1 MGSSKFVKKASTVGV
16 LFVLRKGYCLIMKC
30 LILLVCLAF
39 AKGGM
44 AEKVEMTAEEK
55 AKLMNEMMEA
65 DIQKEIEEMIDTL
78 SAEEL
83 DQLEAI
89 LGKPLDEKTELQM
102 IQAELQQ
109 LGMDPQDGQDMF
121 DLSEMMKK
129 FLLKIPDVDTKLQL
143 ASDDYSLED
152 HCKLY
157 LLGLPNKLG
166 PLGFLALHSILESA
180 GEAIVDVE
188 LGSFVADDQVQ
199 GPTDVT
205 PLGDLFSRK
214 RRQLEAMAAKA
225 AAADEARSEEAAEG
239 SEEDVDDDIVA
250 SILKRRRR
258 SVSDKAYK
266 N

>member
-1 MGSSKFVKKASTVGV
+1 
-16 LFVLRKGYCLIMKC
+16 
-30 LILLVCLAF
+30 
-39 AKGGM
+39 
-44 AEKVEMTAEEK
+44 
-55 AKLMNEMMEA
+55 
-65 DIQKEIEEMIDTL
+65 MIDTL

-89 LGKPLDEKTELQM
+89 LGKPLDEQTELRM
-102 IQAELQQ
+102 IQAELQR
-109 LGMDPQDGQDMF
+109 LGMDPQDVQDMF
-121 DLSEMMKK
+121 DLSEMKK

-143 ASDDYSLED
+143 AEDDYSLED

-225 AAADEARSEEAAEG
+225 AAAEEQARSDEAAEP

>member
-1 MGSSKFVKKASTVGV
+1 
-16 LFVLRKGYCLIMKC
+16 
-30 LILLVCLAF
+30 
-39 AKGGM
+39 
-44 AEKVEMTAEEK
+44 
-55 AKLMNEMMEA
+55 
-65 DIQKEIEEMIDTL
+65 MIDTR

-109 LGMDPQDGQDMF
+109 LGMDPQDVQDMF

-143 ASDDYSLED
+143 ATDDYSLED

-188 LGSFVADDQVQ
+188 LGSFVADEEKAEAS
-199 GPTDVT
+199 TETEVT

-214 RRQLEAMAAKA
+214 RREVKKYRANLNLRMGNFKIPLLNM
-225 AAADEARSEEAAEG
+225 G
-239 SEEDVDDDIVA
+239 SWN
-250 SILKRRRR
+250 LWQPPKRQ
-258 SVSDKAYK
+258 K
-266 N
+266 

>member
-1 MGSSKFVKKASTVGV
+1 
-16 LFVLRKGYCLIMKC
+16 
-30 LILLVCLAF
+30 
-39 AKGGM
+39 
-44 AEKVEMTAEEK
+44 
-55 AKLMNEMMEA
+55 
-65 DIQKEIEEMIDTL
+65 MIDTR

-109 LGMDPQDGQDMF
+109 LGMDPQDVQDMF

-143 ASDDYSLED
+143 ASDDYSLGD

-180 GEAIVDVE
+180 DE
-188 LGSFVADDQVQ
+188 
-199 GPTDVT
+199 
-205 PLGDLFSRK
+205 
-214 RRQLEAMAAKA
+214 
-225 AAADEARSEEAAEG
+225 EARSARLDEAAEG

>member
-1 MGSSKFVKKASTVGV
+1 
-16 LFVLRKGYCLIMKC
+16 
-30 LILLVCLAF
+30 
-39 AKGGM
+39 
-44 AEKVEMTAEEK
+44 
-55 AKLMNEMMEA
+55 
-65 DIQKEIEEMIDTL
+65 MIDTL

-89 LGKPLDEKTELQM
+89 LGKPLDEQTELQM

-109 LGMDPQDGQDMF
+109 LGMDPQDVQDMY

-129 FLLKIPDVDTKLQL
+129 FLLKIPDVDIKLQL
-143 ASDDYSLED
+143 AEDDYSLED

-225 AAADEARSEEAAEG
+225 AAAEEQARSDEAAEP

-258 SVSDKAYK
+258 SIESKHSKLKQIRNHFILKLINTLAKFRVGYVHKKVFSYFIGNPSDKNK

>member
-1 MGSSKFVKKASTVGV
+1 
-16 LFVLRKGYCLIMKC
+16 
-30 LILLVCLAF
+30 
-39 AKGGM
+39 
-44 AEKVEMTAEEK
+44 
-55 AKLMNEMMEA
+55 
-65 DIQKEIEEMIDTL
+65 MIDTL

-89 LGKPLDEKTELQM
+89 LGKPLDEQTELQLT
-102 IQAELQQ
+102 E
-109 LGMDPQDGQDMF
+109 
-121 DLSEMMKK
+121 
-129 FLLKIPDVDTKLQL
+129 
-143 ASDDYSLED
+143 DDYSLED

-225 AAADEARSEEAAEG
+225 AAAEEQARSDEAAE
-239 SEEDVDDDIVA
+239 
-250 SILKRRRR
+250 
-258 SVSDKAYK
+258 
-266 N
+266 

>member
-1 MGSSKFVKKASTVGV
+1 
-16 LFVLRKGYCLIMKC
+16 
-30 LILLVCLAF
+30 
-39 AKGGM
+39 
-44 AEKVEMTAEEK
+44 
-55 AKLMNEMMEA
+55 
-65 DIQKEIEEMIDTL
+65 MIDTL

-109 LGMDPQDGQDMF
+109 LGMDPQDVQDMF
-121 DLSEMMKK
+121 E
-129 FLLKIPDVDTKLQL
+129 L
-143 ASDDYSLED
+143 AEDDYSLED

-225 AAADEARSEEAAEG
+225 AAAEEQARSDEAAEP

>member
-1 MGSSKFVKKASTVGV
+1 MGKFVEKASTVGV
-16 LFVLRKGYCLIMKC
+16 LLVLSKGYCLIMKC

-55 AKLMNEMMEA
+55 TKLMYEMMEA

-83 DQLEAI
+83 DQLEEI
-89 LGKPLDEKTELQM
+89 LSKPLDEKAELQM
-102 IQAELQQ
+102 IQAELGQ
-109 LGMDPQDGQDMF
+109 LGMDPQDVQDMF
-121 DLSEMMKK
+121 DLAEMMKK

-143 ASDDYSLED
+143 DDDEYSLED

-225 AAADEARSEEAAEG
+225 AAADEEARSEEAAEG
-239 SEEDVDDDIVA
+239 SEEHVDDDIVA

-258 SVSDKAYK
+258 SVSDKA
-266 N
+266 

>member
-1 MGSSKFVKKASTVGV
+1 
-16 LFVLRKGYCLIMKC
+16 
-30 LILLVCLAF
+30 
-39 AKGGM
+39 
-44 AEKVEMTAEEK
+44 
-55 AKLMNEMMEA
+55 
-65 DIQKEIEEMIDTL
+65 MIDTL

-109 LGMDPQDGQDMF
+109 LGMDPQDVQDMF

-143 ASDDYSLED
+143 DEDDYSLED

-157 LLGLPNKLG
+157 L
-166 PLGFLALHSILESA
+166 LALHSILESA

-188 LGSFVADDQVQ
+188 LGSFVADDEVQ

-225 AAADEARSEEAAEG
+225 AAADEEARSARSEEAAEG
-239 SEEDVDDDIVA
+239 SEDVDDDIVA

-258 SVSDKAYK
+258 SVSLYT

>member
-1 MGSSKFVKKASTVGV
+1 
-16 LFVLRKGYCLIMKC
+16 
-30 LILLVCLAF
+30 
-39 AKGGM
+39 
-44 AEKVEMTAEEK
+44 
-55 AKLMNEMMEA
+55 
-65 DIQKEIEEMIDTL
+65 MIDTL

-109 LGMDPQDGQDMF
+109 LGMDPQDVQDMF
-121 DLSEMMKK
+121 DLSKMMKK
-129 FLLKIPDVDTKLQL
+129 FLLKIPDVDIKLQL
-143 ASDDYSLED
+143 DEDDYSLED

-225 AAADEARSEEAAEG
+225 AAAEEARSARSEEAAEG

>member
-1 MGSSKFVKKASTVGV
+1 
-16 LFVLRKGYCLIMKC
+16 
-30 LILLVCLAF
+30 
-39 AKGGM
+39 
-44 AEKVEMTAEEK
+44 
-55 AKLMNEMMEA
+55 
-65 DIQKEIEEMIDTL
+65 MIDTL

-83 DQLEAI
+83 DQLEEI
-89 LGKPLDEKTELQM
+89 LSKPLDEKTELQM
-102 IQAELQQ
+102 IQAELEQ
-109 LGMDPQDGQDMF
+109 LGMDPQDVQDMF
-121 DLSEMMKK
+121 DLAEMMKK

-143 ASDDYSLED
+143 HEDDYSLED

-188 LGSFVADDQVQ
+188 LGSFVADEEVQ

-225 AAADEARSEEAAEG
+225 AAADEEARSEEAAEG
-239 SEEDVDDDIVA
+239 SEDVDDDIVA

>member
-1 MGSSKFVKKASTVGV
+1 
-16 LFVLRKGYCLIMKC
+16 
-30 LILLVCLAF
+30 
-39 AKGGM
+39 
-44 AEKVEMTAEEK
+44 
-55 AKLMNEMMEA
+55 
-65 DIQKEIEEMIDTL
+65 MIDTL

-89 LGKPLDEKTELQM
+89 LGKPLDEQTELQM

-109 LGMDPQDGQDMF
+109 LGMDPQDVQDMF

-129 FLLKIPDVDTKLQL
+129 FLLKIPDVDIKLQL
-143 ASDDYSLED
+143 AEDDYSLED

-225 AAADEARSEEAAEG
+225 AAAEEARSEEAAEP
-239 SEEDVDDDIVA
+239 SEEDFDDDIVA

>member
-1 MGSSKFVKKASTVGV
+1 
-16 LFVLRKGYCLIMKC
+16 
-30 LILLVCLAF
+30 
-39 AKGGM
+39 
-44 AEKVEMTAEEK
+44 
-55 AKLMNEMMEA
+55 
-65 DIQKEIEEMIDTL
+65 MIDTL

-109 LGMDPQDGQDMF
+109 LGMAPQDVQDMF

-143 ASDDYSLED
+143 AEDDYGLED

-180 GEAIVDVE
+180 GEAIVDAE

-214 RRQLEAMAAKA
+214 RRQLEVMAAKA
-225 AAADEARSEEAAEG
+225 AAAEEQARSDEAAEP

>member
-1 MGSSKFVKKASTVGV
+1 
-16 LFVLRKGYCLIMKC
+16 
-30 LILLVCLAF
+30 
-39 AKGGM
+39 
-44 AEKVEMTAEEK
+44 
-55 AKLMNEMMEA
+55 
-65 DIQKEIEEMIDTL
+65 MIDTL

-109 LGMDPQDGQDMF
+109 LGMDPQDVQDMF

-143 ASDDYSLED
+143 DEDDYSLED

-157 LLGLPNKLG
+157 PLGL
-166 PLGFLALHSILESA
+166 LALHSILESA

-188 LGSFVADDQVQ
+188 LGSFVADDEVQ

-225 AAADEARSEEAAEG
+225 AAADEEARSARSEEAAEG
-239 SEEDVDDDIVA
+239 SEDVDDDIVA

>member
-1 MGSSKFVKKASTVGV
+1 
-16 LFVLRKGYCLIMKC
+16 
-30 LILLVCLAF
+30 
-39 AKGGM
+39 
-44 AEKVEMTAEEK
+44 
-55 AKLMNEMMEA
+55 
-65 DIQKEIEEMIDTL
+65 MIDTL

-109 LGMDPQDGQDMF
+109 LGMDPQDVQDMF

-188 LGSFVADDQVQ
+188 LGSFVADEEKAEAS
-199 GPTDVT
+199 TETEVT

-214 RRQLEAMAAKA
+214 RREVKKYRANLTSGWEIS
-225 AAADEARSEEAAEG
+225 RF
-239 SEEDVDDDIVA
+239 
-250 SILKRRRR
+250 LC
-258 SVSDKAYK
+258 
-266 N
+266 

>member
-1 MGSSKFVKKASTVGV
+1 
-16 LFVLRKGYCLIMKC
+16 MKC
-30 LILLVCLAF
+30 VILLVCLTF
-39 AKGGM
+39 SQGGM
-44 AEKVEMTAEEK
+44 AEKHQKIEMTAEEK

-109 LGMDPQDGQDMF
+109 LGMDPQDVQDMF

-143 ASDDYSLED
+143 AEDDYSLED

-188 LGSFVADDQVQ
+188 LGSFVADDEVQ

-225 AAADEARSEEAAEG
+225 AAADEEARSARSDEAAEG

>member
-1 MGSSKFVKKASTVGV
+1 
-16 LFVLRKGYCLIMKC
+16 
-30 LILLVCLAF
+30 
-39 AKGGM
+39 
-44 AEKVEMTAEEK
+44 
-55 AKLMNEMMEA
+55 
-65 DIQKEIEEMIDTL
+65 MIDTL

-89 LGKPLDEKTELQM
+89 LGKPLDEKAELQM
-102 IQAELQQ
+102 IQAELEQ
-109 LGMDPQDGQDMF
+109 LGMDPQDVQDMF
-121 DLSEMMKK
+121 DLAEMMKK

-143 ASDDYSLED
+143 AEDDYSLED

-214 RRQLEAMAAKA
+214 RRQLEAMAAA
-225 AAADEARSEEAAEG
+225 AEEARSEEAAEP
-239 SEEDVDDDIVA
+239 SEEAVDDDIVA

>member
-1 MGSSKFVKKASTVGV
+1 
-16 LFVLRKGYCLIMKC
+16 
-30 LILLVCLAF
+30 
-39 AKGGM
+39 
-44 AEKVEMTAEEK
+44 
-55 AKLMNEMMEA
+55 
-65 DIQKEIEEMIDTL
+65 MIDTL

-83 DQLEAI
+83 DQLEEI
-89 LGKPLDEKTELQM
+89 LSKPLDEKTELQM

-109 LGMDPQDGQDMF
+109 LGMDPQDVQDMF

-143 ASDDYSLED
+143 DDDEYSLED

-157 LLGLPNKLG
+157 LLSLPNKLG

-225 AAADEARSEEAAEG
+225 AAEEQARSDEAAEP

>member
-1 MGSSKFVKKASTVGV
+1 
-16 LFVLRKGYCLIMKC
+16 
-30 LILLVCLAF
+30 
-39 AKGGM
+39 
-44 AEKVEMTAEEK
+44 
-55 AKLMNEMMEA
+55 
-65 DIQKEIEEMIDTL
+65 MIDAL

-89 LGKPLDEKTELQM
+89 LGNPLDEQTELQM

-109 LGMDPQDGQDMF
+109 LGMDPQDVQDMF

-129 FLLKIPDVDTKLQL
+129 FLLKIPDVDIKLQL
-143 ASDDYSLED
+143 AEDDYSLED

-225 AAADEARSEEAAEG
+225 AAAEEARSDEAAEP

>member
-1 MGSSKFVKKASTVGV
+1 
-16 LFVLRKGYCLIMKC
+16 
-30 LILLVCLAF
+30 
-39 AKGGM
+39 
-44 AEKVEMTAEEK
+44 
-55 AKLMNEMMEA
+55 
-65 DIQKEIEEMIDTL
+65 MIDTL

-109 LGMDPQDGQDMF
+109 LGKDVQDMF

-143 ASDDYSLED
+143 DEDDYSLED

-225 AAADEARSEEAAEG
+225 AAADEEARSARSEEAAEG
-239 SEEDVDDDIVA
+239 SEEVDDDIVA

>member
-1 MGSSKFVKKASTVGV
+1 
-16 LFVLRKGYCLIMKC
+16 
-30 LILLVCLAF
+30 
-39 AKGGM
+39 
-44 AEKVEMTAEEK
+44 
-55 AKLMNEMMEA
+55 
-65 DIQKEIEEMIDTL
+65 MIDTL

-83 DQLEAI
+83 DQLEEI
-89 LGKPLDEKTELQM
+89 LSKPLDEKAELQM
-102 IQAELQQ
+102 IQAELEQ
-109 LGMDPQDGQDMF
+109 LGMDPQDVQDMF
-121 DLSEMMKK
+121 DLAEMMKK

-143 ASDDYSLED
+143 DDDEYSLED

-188 LGSFVADDQVQ
+188 LGSFVADEEKAEAS
-199 GPTDVT
+199 TETEVT

-214 RRQLEAMAAKA
+214 RRELELMAAA
-225 AAADEARSEEAAEG
+225 QEEEARSARTEEAAEG

-258 SVSDKAYK
+258 SVESKHNK
-266 N
+266 LKQIRNHFIIKLINT

>member
-1 MGSSKFVKKASTVGV
+1 
-16 LFVLRKGYCLIMKC
+16 
-30 LILLVCLAF
+30 
-39 AKGGM
+39 
-44 AEKVEMTAEEK
+44 
-55 AKLMNEMMEA
+55 
-65 DIQKEIEEMIDTL
+65 MIDTL

-109 LGMDPQDGQDMF
+109 LGMDPQDVQDMF

-143 ASDDYSLED
+143 DEDDYSLED
-152 HCKLY
+152 HYKLY

-188 LGSFVADDQVQ
+188 LGSFVA
-199 GPTDVT
+199 
-205 PLGDLFSRK
+205 
-214 RRQLEAMAAKA
+214 
-225 AAADEARSEEAAEG
+225 ADG

>member
-1 MGSSKFVKKASTVGV
+1 
-16 LFVLRKGYCLIMKC
+16 
-30 LILLVCLAF
+30 
-39 AKGGM
+39 
-44 AEKVEMTAEEK
+44 
-55 AKLMNEMMEA
+55 
-65 DIQKEIEEMIDTL
+65 MIDTL

-102 IQAELQQ
+102 IQAELQ
-109 LGMDPQDGQDMF
+109 LDED
-121 DLSEMMKK
+121 E
-129 FLLKIPDVDTKLQL
+129 
-143 ASDDYSLED
+143 YSLED

-188 LGSFVADDQVQ
+188 LGSFVADDEVQ

-225 AAADEARSEEAAEG
+225 AAADEEARSARTEEAAEG

>member
-1 MGSSKFVKKASTVGV
+1 
-16 LFVLRKGYCLIMKC
+16 
-30 LILLVCLAF
+30 
-39 AKGGM
+39 
-44 AEKVEMTAEEK
+44 
-55 AKLMNEMMEA
+55 
-65 DIQKEIEEMIDTL
+65 MIDTL

-89 LGKPLDEKTELQM
+89 LGKPLNEKTELQM

-109 LGMDPQDGQDMF
+109 LGMDPQDVQDMF

-143 ASDDYSLED
+143 AEDVYSLED

-188 LGSFVADDQVQ
+188 LGSFVADDEVQ

-225 AAADEARSEEAAEG
+225 AAAEEKRSARSEEAAEG

>member
-1 MGSSKFVKKASTVGV
+1 
-16 LFVLRKGYCLIMKC
+16 
-30 LILLVCLAF
+30 
-39 AKGGM
+39 
-44 AEKVEMTAEEK
+44 
-55 AKLMNEMMEA
+55 
-65 DIQKEIEEMIDTL
+65 MIDTL

-109 LGMDPQDGQDMF
+109 LGMDPQDVQDMF

-143 ASDDYSLED
+143 AEDDYSLED

-157 LLGLPNKLG
+157 L
-166 PLGFLALHSILESA
+166 LALHSILESA

-188 LGSFVADDQVQ
+188 LGSFVADDEVQ

-225 AAADEARSEEAAEG
+225 AAADEEARSARSEEAAEG
-239 SEEDVDDDIVA
+239 SGEDVDDDIVA

>member
-1 MGSSKFVKKASTVGV
+1 
-16 LFVLRKGYCLIMKC
+16 
-30 LILLVCLAF
+30 
-39 AKGGM
+39 
-44 AEKVEMTAEEK
+44 
-55 AKLMNEMMEA
+55 
-65 DIQKEIEEMIDTL
+65 MIDTL

-109 LGMDPQDGQDMF
+109 LGMDPQDVQDMF

-143 ASDDYSLED
+143 DEDDYSLED

-188 LGSFVADDQVQ
+188 LGSFVADEVQ

-225 AAADEARSEEAAEG
+225 AAADEEARSARLEEAAEG
-239 SEEDVDDDIVA
+239 SEDVDDDIVA

-258 SVSDKAYK
+258 SVSDKAY
-266 N
+266 

>member
-1 MGSSKFVKKASTVGV
+1 
-16 LFVLRKGYCLIMKC
+16 MKC

-55 AKLMNEMMEA
+55 TKLMNEMMEA

-83 DQLEAI
+83 DQLEEI
-89 LGKPLDEKTELQM
+89 LSKPLDEKAELQM
-102 IQAELQQ
+102 IQAELEQ
-109 LGMDPQDGQDMF
+109 LGMDPQDVQDMF
-121 DLSEMMKK
+121 DLAEMMKK

-143 ASDDYSLED
+143 DDDEYSLED

-188 LGSFVADDQVQ
+188 LGSFVADEEKAEAS
-199 GPTDVT
+199 TETELT

-214 RRQLEAMAAKA
+214 RRELELMAAAQEAKVASNNKA
-225 AAADEARSEEAAEG
+225 EASEASEDE
-239 SEEDVDDDIVA
+239 DIVA
-250 SILKRRRR
+250 SILNRRRR
-258 SVSDKAYK
+258 AIGDKK